1 MSVNHSARSGC
12 KIRISFQFSFN
23 MKVYCVFSVE
33 SPLRGDSNKYTQYTI
48 FSIKKKI
55 TLNYPKSAA
64 MEFLEGTQKRVPNSR
79 SR

>member
-1 MSVNHSARSGC
+1 MPGQDAKYGYL
-12 KIRISFQFSFN
+12 FSFN